1 MKPVQISDRPP
12 NRRSF
17 YSHMLRLASQGLLE
31 RRSIRRG
38 SLTCIPSK
46 AQAASGGRDSRPA
59 GQPESV
65 FRDVRTGGR
74 PGQAGKASKRCV
86 AGSERS
92 AWHRGCHLPDVGGKP
107 MTLKTLLG
115 EEYSRYGIFVE
126 DSVRKPPADERLTAM
141 LREPSL
147 RARRLPRGLRRPF
160 RQSPSLPGRPRPTSI
175 LSVL

>member
-1 MKPVQISDRPP
+1 MTKKGVLAIFNRSGRFLSPDEARANLRPP

-17 YSHMLRLASQGLLE
+17 YSYLLRLASQGLLE

-38 SLTCIPSK
+38 SLVCIPSK

-59 GQPESV
+59 GQAASV

-92 AWHRGCHLPDVGGKP
+92 AWHRGCHLPDIGGEP
-107 MTLKTLLG
+107 LTLKTFLG
-115 EEYSRYGIFVE
+115 EEYSRHGIFVE
-126 DSVRKPPADERLTAM
+126 YSVRKPPAGERLTAA
-141 LREPSL
+141 LRGSSL
-147 RARRLPRGLRRPF
+147 RARQRKLELR
-160 RQSPSLPGRPRPTSI
+160 
-175 LSVL
+175 